1 MPKNVKKRKKS
12 MNNMD
17 VRPLVFRDGDEQLYA
32 KVTNIL
38 GGYRYDI
45 DIYNS
50 DHKRWMSTYCD
61 VNYRGL
67 LRGSLRKR
75 TRMTL
80 GKVMLVSKRDFQ
92 DNIFDIIHVYND
104 DEHRQLLRY
113 GHITE
118 IGDDTKDDDAGTSVQ
133 IDFSEI

>member
-1 MPKNVKKRKKS
+1 MPKNVKKRKKDTKHA
-12 MNNMD
+12 D
-17 VRPLVFRDGDEQLYA
+17 VRPLLFRDGDEQFYA
-32 KVTNIL
+32 KITNIL

-45 DIYNS
+45 DVYNS
-50 DHKRWMSTYCD
+50 DHNRWMSTYTD

-75 TRMTL
+75 TKMTL
-80 GKVMLVSKRDFQ
+80 DKVMLVSKRDYQ

-104 DEHRQLLRY
+104 DENRQLLQY

-118 IGDDTKDDDAGTSVQ
+118 IDDDVKDHGGASVQ